1 MLQAELLHTISEQQG
16 IGTSATGLQA
26 RCDEKGFLAVTA
38 FGLPGKTHEDSPAR
52 ALSAAWATVQRL
64 KVLA

>member
-1 MLQAELLHTISEQQG
+1 MSTH
-16 IGTSATGLQA
+16 GLQA

-52 ALSAAWATVQRL
+52 ALSAALAIVQSL